1 MKKLK
6 NTNGITLVT
15 LVTTIIVLL
24 ILSGITISRLLE
36 SQLIKKAEF
45 AKDKYQSSQE
55 NENTILKEYEEQI
68 IGTNRENTIND
79 LEIVTTE
86 ILKTNII
93 EKIVEK
99 IEVKN
104 KYKNAVYV
112 YLLNDRIIA
121 HIEQNSIEIGN
132 IIENETINI
141 EENIEEDKPYIVN
154 EELKPDTTYKITI
167 VVVENNGKIHKG
179 MKEFK
184 TRKENFDVYGKIQ
197 NDEKTVNDL
206 EEYGITYSI
215 KGKYEYKHNELYDLG
230 MGSDTGINSNVFTL
244 NIDYKSLILKI
255 GNIDFKGIC
264 GQFYHHARTSNASYM
279 SWIYSKII
287 VIYEDDTTSEISTK
301 RTEGRGVGRTENVNA
316 TIIFDKEKD
325 IKNIQMI
332 IYEYDDDYGGA
343 DGSIRNIGLIQ

>member
-15 LVTTIIVLL
+15 LVITIIVLL
-24 ILSGITISRLLE
+24 ILSGITISKLLE

-93 EKIVEK
+93 EKI
-99 IEVKN
+99 EVKN

-132 IIENETINI
+132 IMENETINI

-215 KGKYEYKHNELYDLG
+215 KGKNEYNHNELYDLG
-230 MGSDTGINSNVFTL
+230 MGSYSGINSNVFTL
-244 NIDYKSLILKI
+244 NIDYKRLISKI

-264 GQFYHHARTSNASYM
+264 GQFYQYTWNNNTSYM

-301 RTEGRGVGRTENVNA
+301 RTEGRGGGREENVNA
-316 TIIFDKEKD
+316 TIIFDKEKK

-332 IYEYDDDYGGA
+332 IYEYDSDYGGA
-343 DGSIRNIGLIQ
+343 DASIRNIELIQ